1 MASVNAP
8 RGLVLAR
15 KNGSG
20 SNSTGVTTIP
30 VGDNISPIVPSAA
43 LPSNMFTG
51 DPITIYGTGTITATS
66 VAKTNLKSAGVF
78 QGCNYVDSN
87 GDQKFSRHWVGGTTA
102 TDVELHVCTD
112 PAQTYFIQADGV
124 VTAADG
130 IGAGVWNCP
139 WTAGAGSTKTG
150 NSGYE
155 MDADGNVLT
164 PASGNMRVIRRA
176 PWDTATSSSAGETD
190 GFPWYEVR
198 LNLHF
203 DHYVGATVTATAASS

>member
-1 MASVNAP
+1 MAASNSP

-15 KNGSG
+15 KNGAA
-20 SNSTGVTTIP
+20 SNSTGVITIP

-102 TDVELHVCTD
+102 TDVELHVATD

-164 PASGNMRVIRRA
+164 PAAGNMRVIRRA

-190 GFPWYEVR
+190 GYPWYEVR

>member
-1 MASVNAP
+1 MATTNAP

-15 KNGSG
+15 KNGAG

-43 LPSNMFTG
+43 LPSNIFTG
-51 DPITIYGTGTITATS
+51 DPITIYGLGTITATS
-66 VAKTNLKSAGVF
+66 VAKTNLKSSGVF

-190 GFPWYEVR
+190 DYPWYEVR
-198 LNLHF
+198 LNLHVDNF
-203 DHYVGATVTATAASS
+203 VGATVTTTAG

>member
-1 MASVNAP
+1 MAATNAP

-15 KNGSG
+15 KNGAG
-20 SNSTGVTTIP
+20 SNSTGVTTLAI
-30 VGDNISPIVPSAA
+30 GDNISPIVPSAA
-43 LPSNMFTG
+43 LPSNIFTG
-51 DPITIYGTGTITATS
+51 DPITIYGLGTITATS
-66 VAKTNLKSAGVF
+66 VAKTNLKSSGVF

-130 IGAGVWNCP
+130 IGAGIWNCA

-155 MDADGNVLT
+155 MAAEGNVLT
-164 PASGNMRVIRRA
+164 PAAGNMRILRRA

-190 GFPWYEVR
+190 GYPWYEVR
-198 LNLHF
+198 LNLHA
-203 DHYVGATVTATAASS
+203 DSYIGATVSATVAA